1 MESGHGDVAVLL
13 IEAGADRNRV
23 CTPIVFKVEAEAL
36 KVDEVTLLLQTN
48 EEGLEPEQMEGIGGV
63 EQKRLRDY
71 IVQRCGPP

>member
-13 IEAGADRNRV
+13 IESGADRNRV
-23 CTPIVFKVEAEAL
+23 RLFNVVFTPSAGSGPI
-36 KVDEVTLLLQTN
+36 QTN
-48 EEGLEPEQMEGIGGV
+48 EDGLEPEQMEGVGGV